1 MFINIF
7 FHFVSMN
14 INFCNHLFMEQ
25 FNFSWTT
32 GYTALVGLY
41 YNRCIGISINEF
53 HRAQSLNPLSAAHIK
68 HFIRSCSFMHEENIS
83 RENLYITSKMP
94 HICSYMIY
102 IWSISCIDYLYLYM
116 VQVLFFYVYIQSSY
130 DRNVEA

>member
-83 RENLYITSKMP
+83 RENLYITSKMS
-94 HICSYMIY
+94 H
-102 IWSISCIDYLYLYM
+102 IWSCDLYIVHIMYR
-116 VQVLFFYVYIQSSY
+116 LFIFIYGPSIFFFVYIQSSY